1 MKMYHHFKMTMRDAI
16 IVFCIIVASFFV
28 IGEIGARIFKA
39 DLPTMVVASENEKLV
54 YELNKNYEGINVF
67 GMRDRDFNIEDIKDL
82 YRIAVIGDSHAYSLN
97 VKNVEDT
104 FPSQLEM
111 ALNYQAGRRI
121 VKILN
126 FGVPGYNTAQELEV
140 LQSRAFMF
148 QPHLVILQY
157 CINDTHVCNYIQP
170 KDKKLNTFIYKS
182 KFLVRLWKNILYSP
196 FGDKY
201 LFEWV
206 SEKLPDALLF
216 QEGLVGTR
224 KSATD
229 EVPVHKPHPP
239 RTKDRVPTRYHYM
252 LGEQHWKRHIQQFA
266 HLSKREGITL
276 LATGFIEE
284 KEKIEFLNE
293 GFDVY
298 SFYEMFQ
305 GKNMRDYGY
314 DTDHTQSHFNEEGCY
329 MIGEAL
335 GDYIQKHYVTHTR

>member
-1 MKMYHHFKMTMRDAI
+1 MKLYQHFKMTMGDAI
-16 IVFCIIVASFFV
+16 MVVCIIVVSFFV
-28 IGEIGARIFKA
+28 IGEIAARIFKA
-39 DLPTMVVASENEKLV
+39 DSPTMVVVSENEKLV

-67 GMRDRDFNIEDIKDL
+67 GMRDRDFNIEEIKDL
-82 YRIAVIGDSHAYSLN
+82 YRIAVIGDSYTYSIN
-97 VKNVEDT
+97 VNNVEDT
-104 FPSQLEM
+104 FPSHLEKT
-111 ALNYQAGRRI
+111 LNDHAGRRI
-121 VKILN
+121 VKVLN

-140 LQSRAFMF
+140 LQSKVAIFKP
-148 QPHLVILQY
+148 QLVILQY

-170 KDKKLNTFIYKS
+170 QNKKLNAFIYKS

-224 KSATD
+224 KAAPD

-239 RTKDRVPTRYHYM
+239 RTQDRVPTRYHYM
-252 LGEQHWKRHIQQFA
+252 LGEQNWKRHIQQFA
-266 HLSKREGITL
+266 HLSQREGITL

-284 KEKIEFLNE
+284 KEKRIFLNE
-293 GFDVY
+293 EFDVY

-305 GKNMRDYGY
+305 GKDMRDYDY
-314 DTDHTQSHFNEEGCY
+314 NPDYTASHFNAKGY
-329 MIGEAL
+329 YIIGEVI
-335 GDYIQKHYVTHTR
+335 GDYIQKHYLNFPR